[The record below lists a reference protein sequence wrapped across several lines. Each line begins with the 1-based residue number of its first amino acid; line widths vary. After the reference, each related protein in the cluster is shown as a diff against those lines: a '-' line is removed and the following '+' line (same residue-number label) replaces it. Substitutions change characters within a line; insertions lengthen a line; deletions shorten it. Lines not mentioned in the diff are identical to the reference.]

1 MDEQFLR
8 EALALAE
15 ASVASG
21 GGPFGAVVVRDGQV
35 IARGNNRVVPHN
47 DPTAHAEIVALRNAC
62 TALDD
67 FRLTG
72 CTLYVNCEPCPMCFS
87 AAYWAR
93 IERIVFA
100 ASREDAAQAGF
111 DDVVIHEQVAL
122 PVSMRGVPM
131 VQLLRDESARAFE
144 LWRQLENRVEY

>member
-21 GGPFGAVVVRDGQV
+21 GGPFGAVVVRDGRV
-35 IARGNNRVVPHN
+35 IGRGSNRVVPHN
-47 DPTAHAEIVALRNAC
+47 DPTAHAEIVAIRAAC
-62 TALDD
+62 TVEGD
-67 FRLTG
+67 FHLAG
-72 CTLYVNCEPCPMCFS
+72 STLYVNCEPCPMCFA

-100 ASREDAAQAGF
+100 ASRAAAAQAGF
-111 DDVVIHEQVAL
+111 DDVALHEQVAL
-122 PVSMRGVPM
+122 PISARSVVM
-131 VQLLRDESARAFE
+131 VQLLREESSKAFE
-144 LWRQLENRVEY
+144 LWRRLENRVEY